1 MQRERGKENNSKER
15 GGWPPSMGTEHRY
28 KASVTGQIKMISNIR
43 DVFKLEV
50 IDRTLQ
56 FVHSSLRY

>member
-1 MQRERGKENNSKER
+1 
-15 GGWPPSMGTEHRY
+15 MGTEHRY